1 MSSPEDV
8 NYRREES
15 TLHKESNCTYKL
27 ESGSRAEATTDH
39 RGEGVLLATHRVQT
53 SEGRR
58 VLQHGGLSGERI
70 FIKSLITFFLS
81 TLKIYLN

>member
-1 MSSPEDV
+1 MTSPEDV
-8 NYRREES
+8 SPRLEES
-15 TLHKESNCTYKL
+15 TLHKKSNCTYEL
-27 ESGSRAEATTDH
+27 ESGSRAEATADH

-53 SEGRR
+53 SEGR
-58 VLQHGGLSGERI
+58 VLQHGCLTGERI

>member
-1 MSSPEDV
+1 MTSPEDASP
-8 NYRREES
+8 RLEES
-15 TLHKESNCTYKL
+15 TQNESNWTYKL
-27 ESGSRAEATTDH
+27 ESGSRAEATADH

-53 SEGRR
+53 SEGR
-58 VLQHGGLSGERI
+58 VLQHGCLAGERI